1 MTRLLARLTVFV
13 VGLGV
18 FAGGGCWDRGRPRIY
33 PPKFDPAAG
42 QKAVEQ
48 YGDKLDKVPS
58 LVSAGKALDTNGDGK
73 ITAAKINARIQAW
86 LNSKLGRMPLR
97 CKITHGGQPLVG
109 ATVVFEPEK
118 FLGPDVKAGEGIT
131 DAAGRCSIAVPP
143 DKPDDPSNTIAPGF
157 YRVKVTKEGENI
169 PAKYNTETI
178 FGQEVAGDSPK
189 LRAGMLTFELEY

>member
-1 MTRLLARLTVFV
+1 MTRSLARLTVLV
-13 VGLGV
+13 GGLGV
-18 FAGGGCWDRGRPRIY
+18 LAGWGCWDRGSPRVY
-33 PPKFDPAAG
+33 PPKFDSAAG

-58 LVSAGKALDTNGDGK
+58 LVSAGRALDTNGDGK
-73 ITAAKINARIQAW
+73 ITAEKINARIQAW
-86 LNSKLGRMPLR
+86 RDSNLGRLPVR
-97 CKITHGGQPLVG
+97 CKITHGGEPLAH

-118 FLGPDVKAGEGIT
+118 FLGPDAKAGTGTT
-131 DAAGRCSIAVPP
+131 DAAGFCSIVAPSDNPSDPP
-143 DKPDDPSNTIAPGF
+143 NTMVPGF

-178 FGQEVAGDSPK
+178 LGQEVASDSPK